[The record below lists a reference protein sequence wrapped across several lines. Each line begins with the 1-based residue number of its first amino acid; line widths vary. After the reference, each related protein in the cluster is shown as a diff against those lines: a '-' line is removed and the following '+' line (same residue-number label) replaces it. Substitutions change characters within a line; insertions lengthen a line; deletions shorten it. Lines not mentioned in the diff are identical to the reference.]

1 MSEVKMNSK
10 VSVHYTG
17 RLKDGSEFDSSRGR
31 EPLSFTVGAGQMIK
45 GFEDGVM
52 GMKLNES
59 KTVDIAAADAYG
71 PVRDELIQKIER
83 TMLPEG
89 LNPEVGQKL
98 ASQSDSGHQMVV
110 TVIATDEQTITID
123 GNHDLAGKDLIFDI
137 EVVSVQ

>member
-45 GFEDGVM
+45 GFEAGVM

-83 TMLPEG
+83 NLLPEG
-89 LNPEVGQKL
+89 LDPQVGQKL
-98 ASQSDSGHQMVV
+98 ASQSDSGHQMIV
-110 TVIATDEQTITID
+110 TVIAADDASITVD

-137 EVVSVQ
+137 EVVSIQ

>member
-1 MSEVKMNSK
+1 MNSK

-52 GMKLNES
+52 GMQLNES

-83 TMLPEG
+83 NLLPEG
-89 LNPEVGQKL
+89 MDPQVGQKL
-98 ASQSDSGHQMVV
+98 ASQSESGHQMIV
-110 TVIATDEQTITID
+110 TVIAADESSITVD

-137 EVVSVQ
+137 EVVSIQ